1 MNLARRACQPAVAAI
16 LLVCAALVLASAIAA
31 TSRDCTPPQGK
42 KKRPVAASGVPPA
55 KPAEVHVPFR
65 AGEKLDYRI
74 LWSKFFVNAA
84 TVRLAVIER
93 RPFHGKEA
101 WHFQAQAHTIDT
113 MRLLFPLDDQFDSYS
128 EPGAMVGLQYE
139 MYLREQGK
147 EQNSV
152 FRMTSEGTPA
162 PSSGSAV
169 RVLPGTRDPFGLV
182 FFLRA
187 VDWQRSREV
196 QCPVFDGKKLYEV
209 MARLELERGEAR
221 VPAGT
226 YAASRIEVRVFER
239 GAEVPQTRFWLWLA
253 QDATRTPVLVE
264 AEIPF
269 GSARV
274 ELTRAE

>member
-1 MNLARRACQPAVAAI
+1 MNLARRARQPAVAAT
-16 LLVCAALVLASAIAA
+16 LLVCAALVLASGIAA

-42 KKRPVAASGVPPA
+42 KKRPVDASGVRPA

-128 EPGAMVGLQYE
+128 ELGAMVGLQYE

-152 FRMTSEGTPA
+152 FRMTTEGTPA

-169 RVLPGTRDPFGLV
+169 RVLPGTRDPFGLL

-253 QDATRTPVLVE
+253 HDATRTPVLVE